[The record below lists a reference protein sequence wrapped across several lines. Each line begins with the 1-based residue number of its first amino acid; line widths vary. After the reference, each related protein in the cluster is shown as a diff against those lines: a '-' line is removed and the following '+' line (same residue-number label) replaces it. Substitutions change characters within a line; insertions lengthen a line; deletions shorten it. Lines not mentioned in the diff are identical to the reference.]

1 MEMVDL
7 GSGNRKMKVSK
18 MGMGCMSLTAFYG
31 KPLPD
36 DEALE
41 VLKVSFSRR
50 ETL

>member
-1 MEMVDL
+1 MDIVEL
-7 GSGNRKMKVSK
+7 GSGNRKLKVSK

-41 VLKVSFSRR
+41 VLKAS
-50 ETL
+50 EGIA